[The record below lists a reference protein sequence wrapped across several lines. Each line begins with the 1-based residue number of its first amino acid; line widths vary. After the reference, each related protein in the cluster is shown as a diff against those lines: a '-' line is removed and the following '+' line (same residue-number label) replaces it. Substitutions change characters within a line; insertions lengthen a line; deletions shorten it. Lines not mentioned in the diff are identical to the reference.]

1 MLNFASGC
9 CLWPV
14 SGRSQVRTGLAA
26 IVRSGEMLRQSEQSW
41 GSLSANQR
49 PARDTGHCSGAV
61 VEVSSVCD
69 VSRAGLTLG
78 EH

>member
-1 MLNFASGC
+1 M
-9 CLWPV
+9 V
-14 SGRSQVRTGLAA
+14 
-26 IVRSGEMLRQSEQSW
+26 RQSEHSW
-41 GSLSANQR
+41 GSVWANQR

>member
-1 MLNFASGC
+1 
-9 CLWPV
+9 
-14 SGRSQVRTGLAA
+14 
-26 IVRSGEMLRQSEQSW
+26 MLRQSEQSW

-49 PARDTGHCSGAV
+49 QACDTGHCSGAV